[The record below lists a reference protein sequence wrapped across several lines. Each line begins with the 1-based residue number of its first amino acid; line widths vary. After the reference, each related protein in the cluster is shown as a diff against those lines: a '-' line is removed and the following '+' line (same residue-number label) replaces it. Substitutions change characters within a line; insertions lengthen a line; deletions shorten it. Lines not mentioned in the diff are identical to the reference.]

1 MEDRLSNIDEKKK
14 IKIINSA
21 MEEFSKNSYDKASTN
36 RIVEKAGISKGS
48 LFNYFESKKK
58 LYEYLKVFS
67 IVEIAEEIVENVNW
81 EESDL

>member
-48 LFNYFESKKK
+48 LFKYFESKKK
-58 LYEYLKVFS
+58 LFLSLRK
-67 IVEIAEEIVENVNW
+67 
-81 EESDL
+81 DL